1 MFDLTGKTALVTGGS
16 YGLGVVFAHAL
27 ADAGA
32 DIAVTA
38 RSTEL
43 LESVKADIEAKG
55 RKASAH
61 TGDVTVLDDVNRV
74 VSEVIA
80 AHGQI
85 DVLVNNE
92 GVSDTRGIASE
103 NVDAETFRKTIEVDL
118 FGVWNYAQAVGR
130 HMLERRSGSIINI
143 SSMLGV
149 GGSEYVN
156 PAYHAA
162 KAAVINLT
170 RLLATE
176 WGDRGVRVN
185 ALSPGYF
192 VSEMTRVIF
201 ETLGLTPWVE
211 GRTPLRRLGEDKD
224 LRGPIVFLA
233 SDEAAYVTGANLLVD
248 GGYSAVMG
256 ANQFQ
261 VPWHLWNVPSSIGVN
276 YPGMAP
282 LPDSIDQQ
290 GIPGVHFPIPDRI

>member
-1 MFDLTGKTALVTGGS
+1 VFDLTGKTALVTGGS

-80 AHGQI
+80 AHRQI
-85 DVLVNNE
+85 DVLVNNA

-162 KAAVINLT
+162 MAAVINLT

-192 VSEMTRVIF
+192 VSDMTRVIF

-233 SDEAAYVTGANLLVD
+233 SDEAAYVTGTNLLVD

-290 GIPGVHFPIPDRI
+290 GIPGVHFPIPDRT